1 MNIARELFK
10 NYDPG
15 NKDIRVLASLG
26 KEPYFKTLS
35 IISSFCSHNLRQL

>member
-15 NKDIRVLASLG
+15 NKDIGVLASLG
-26 KEPYFKTLS
+26 KELF
-35 IISSFCSHNLRQL
+35 